1 MEFIEMEISGLFLIK
16 PKKFEDAR
24 GKFVK
29 TFHLDTLKEHGLSSD
44 FVESYYSVSKKNV
57 LRGMHFQTPPYDHEK
72 LVYVPYGSVLDVIV
86 DIRKGSPTYGV
97 SVSQILSAENGHI
110 FYIPKGC
117 AHGFLSLEDNSNV
130 TYMQTTMHAP
140 NNDGGINYDSFSFTW
155 NTEDAIISERDK
167 ALPNL
172 SDFVTPFV

>member
-1 MEFIEMEISGLFLIK
+1 MEISGLFLIK
-16 PKKFEDAR
+16 PKKFEDER

-29 TFHLDTLKEHGLSSD
+29 TFHLDTLKKNGLNGD
-44 FVESYYSVSKKNV
+44 FVESYYSISKKNV

-97 SVSQILSAENGHI
+97 CVSQVLSASNGQI

-140 NNDGGINYDSFSFTW
+140 NNDGGINYDSFGFNW
-155 NTEDAIISERDK
+155 NADDAIISERDQ

-172 SDFVTPFV
+172 SDFVTPFA

>member
-1 MEFIEMEISGLFLIK
+1 MEISGLFLIK

-29 TFHLDTLKEHGLSSD
+29 TFHLDTLKENGLNGD
-44 FVESYYSVSKKNV
+44 FVESYYSISKKNV

-72 LVYVPYGSVLDVIV
+72 LVYVPYGSVLDVII
-86 DIRKGSPTYGV
+86 DIRKGSPTYGTC
-97 SVSQILSAENGHI
+97 VSQILSASNGHI

-140 NNDGGINYDSFSFTW
+140 NNDGGINYDSFGFTW
-155 NTEDAIISERDK
+155 NADDAIISQRDK
-167 ALPNL
+167 ALPNI